1 MWVEALLVTMRFLRT
16 KIGNFRIW
24 SDWKWNGFLLLVVLA
39 LSRPKKARELVS
51 QLPRWSFWGICE
63 LEGLVL
69 VTWGQKSLFPCR
81 PTLHNPFCSHI
92 YWCGDTQ
99 KRHLGFFVHPF
110 VTQWFYCVQDCTWE
124 CASAHGTWMLP
135 LVDLPESYSVTLW
148 VASEKRANQTKV
160 LAVRNWKSIWYAI
173 RSTPYASPPHL
184 SGRTGRDK
192 YGACISKGQA

>member
-1 MWVEALLVTMRFLRT
+1 MWIEALLVTMRFLRT

-51 QLPRWSFWGICE
+51 QLPRWSFCGICE

-99 KRHLGFFVHPF
+99 KRHLWFFCSSLCNSMVLLCSGLYLGMCIG
-110 VTQWFYCVQDCTWE
+110 TRNMD
-124 CASAHGTWMLP
+124 ASPSRPSRKLLSYTLGGIREKGKSNKSLGGKELKINLVCHQVYP
-135 LVDLPESYSVTLW
+135 LC
-148 VASEKRANQTKV
+148 
-160 LAVRNWKSIWYAI
+160 I
-173 RSTPYASPPHL
+173 STPP
-184 SGRTGRDK
+184 R
-192 YGACISKGQA
+192 Q